1 MFVRTWRDLLK
12 AFGESGMESTMQ
24 PEDVQR
30 VAEAFKVLTSM
41 TLLGYACRQVERCP
55 AEGSAEGPGFLQGV
69 ERFTLHGKTA
79 ARK

>member
-1 MFVRTWRDLLK
+1 MYACHDPCIQAATLCI
-12 AFGESGMESTMQ
+12 Q
-24 PEDVQR
+24 
-30 VAEAFKVLTSM
+30 VALIWLACCALKVLTSM